1 VTTLR
6 AFRNG
11 DPPAL
16 ADLWNRGLPDRAV
29 VRPLSAHEFD
39 ALVVS
44 RIDFDRD
51 GLIVAQD
58 DASGRLVGF
67 AHAGFGPR
75 QPLGPHHRPDT
86 TMGTVAMLVVDPD
99 RAEPGL
105 GSSLFAAAE
114 AYLRDHGAS
123 VIYAGS
129 QWPMDPFYRAIYG
142 NGELS
147 GILDDH
153 RAFVLAATGAG
164 YQPVARTVLMECDL
178 TRAEA
183 RDPKA
188 PLLRR
193 QARMEIVD
201 DSRLPGWWDALAIGL
216 FRPSRFDLIEKSLNR
231 SIAHAWTWDIAG
243 GHGLG
248 DGLCRVGLIDL
259 EVDPSFRRKGFG
271 RHLVAEIIRRARDQN
286 TDRVSAQTSAEN
298 LPALALYRSLG
309 FAAIG
314 GATLYRRPGGTSE
327 PGLAPDTPAL

>member
-1 VTTLR
+1 MTTLR

-29 VRPLSAHEFD
+29 VRPLSPHEFD
-39 ALVVS
+39 TLVVS

-58 DASGRLVGF
+58 ESSGRLIGF

-75 QPLGPHHRPDT
+75 QPHGPSHRPDT
-86 TMGTVAMLVVDPD
+86 TMGTVAMLVVDPGHE
-99 RAEPGL
+99 EPGL

-114 AYLRDHGAS
+114 TYLRDRGAS
-123 VIYAGS
+123 VIYAGG

-142 NGELS
+142 NGEFS

-153 RAFVLAATGAG
+153 GALVLAATRAG

-193 QARMEIVD
+193 QARVEIAD
-201 DSRLPGWWDALAIGL
+201 DARPSAWWDSLAIGL

-231 SIAHAWTWDIAG
+231 SIAHAWTWDIGG

-248 DGLCRVGLIDL
+248 DGLCRIGLVDL
-259 EVDPSFRRKGFG
+259 EVESPFRRKGFG

-286 TDRVSAQTSAEN
+286 SDIISAQTSAEN
-298 LPALALYRSLG
+298 QPALALYRSLG

-327 PGLAPDTPAL
+327 PNLAAAAPAL